1 MLQNLYAIPVYKTK
15 LPEHEKVQQEFKDI
29 INKDDYFEKVSSWY
43 SNVDTTFGNPEAT
56 KLPFNTFIKSAIVV
70 LNEYIKHFKVDA
82 PIRYGVECWLNRYK
96 ENYHQ
101 EVHNHAG
108 RSIFSCAYM
117 MNTPKDSGNFVFY
130 KNTYD
135 NLHASGLPVLSSQP
149 FAYNNRIT
157 PPLDEGDIIF
167 FPSTLEH
174 YVTGNKTNTVRA
186 TISANFILEIKQDE
200 EK

>member
-15 LPEHEKVQQEFKDI
+15 LPEHEKVQKEFEDI
-29 INKDDYFEKVSSWY
+29 IKKDEHFENVSSWY
-43 SNVDTTFGNPEAT
+43 SNVDTTFGNPEANQ
-56 KLPFNTFIKSAIVV
+56 LPFNEFIKNAIIV
-70 LNEYIKHFKVDA
+70 LNKYITHFNIDA
-82 PIRYGVECWLNRYK
+82 PLRYGVECWLNRYK
-96 ENYHQ
+96 KDCYQ

-108 RSIFSCAYM
+108 RSVFSCAYM

-135 NLHASGLPVLSSQP
+135 NLHASGLPVLSSKP
-149 FAYNNRIT
+149 FQYNNRIT

-174 YVTGNKTNTVRA
+174 YVTGNKTNNHRA
-186 TISANFILEIKQDE
+186 TISANFILELKENE